1 MDQRGYFESGAE
13 RSPDLHSEIP
23 TFSPGR
29 ATAWSRIASSVGA
42 GAGVIPTQ
50 RECTSAS

>member
-13 RSPDLHSEIP
+13 RSQDLHPEVP
-23 TFSPGR
+23 RFSASR
-29 ATAWSRIASSVGA
+29 ATAWSRIATAVGA
-42 GAGVIPTQ
+42 RAELIPTQ